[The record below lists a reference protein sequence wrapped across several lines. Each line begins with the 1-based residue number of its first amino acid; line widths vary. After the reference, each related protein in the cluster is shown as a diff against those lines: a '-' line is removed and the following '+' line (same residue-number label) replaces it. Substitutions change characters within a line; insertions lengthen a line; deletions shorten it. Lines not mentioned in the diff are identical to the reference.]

1 MFLWDDNRCV
11 SLQNSKVKIKE
22 RGEGVKEHTD
32 IIFCIW
38 INVASRTIAF
48 LPRNVFFENAFIFIF
63 SRNLEGIKYF
73 IVLEAFIHHEAE
85 K

>member
-32 IIFCIW
+32 IIFCI
-38 INVASRTIAF
+38 
-48 LPRNVFFENAFIFIF
+48 
-63 SRNLEGIKYF
+63 
-73 IVLEAFIHHEAE
+73 
-85 K
+85 